1 MHEIDL
7 VKLHFDPNVLR
18 FLNFILGF
26 ILFGI
31 SLDLKLDDFRNILI
45 MPKSVLVG
53 LIGHSVLLPL
63 LTFLLVIIIKPHPSL
78 ALGMILVAACPGGHM
93 ANFMTHTAKGNTALS
108 VSISA
113 LSTLLAAFLTPFNFQ
128 FWGSKVPYLQ
138 DIMKQFD
145 LSFVEMMQTVL
156 VLVVLPL
163 LLGLGC
169 AIKFPNFA
177 NKIKKPIKILS
188 LLFFFGF
195 LVLGIFA
202 NYKSFQGFLLLV
214 AGLVILHNSL
224 ALLSGFLFGKL
235 CRLPYADQK
244 TMAFEVGIQNTGLGL
259 ILIFNFFNGLGGM
272 AMIAAFWGVW
282 HMVSGFSLSY
292 YFSKK

>member
-7 VKLHFDPNVLR
+7 VKLHFDPNV
-18 FLNFILGF
+18 
-26 ILFGI
+26 FGI

-177 NKIKKPIKILS
+177 FVFLWLLGFGYFCQLQVLS
-188 LLFFFGF
+188 RFF
-195 LVLGIFA
+195 IISSRISNFA
-202 NYKSFQGFLLLV
+202 
-214 AGLVILHNSL
+214 
-224 ALLSGFLFGKL
+224 
-235 CRLPYADQK
+235 
-244 TMAFEVGIQNTGLGL
+244 
-259 ILIFNFFNGLGGM
+259 
-272 AMIAAFWGVW
+272 
-282 HMVSGFSLSY
+282 
-292 YFSKK
+292 